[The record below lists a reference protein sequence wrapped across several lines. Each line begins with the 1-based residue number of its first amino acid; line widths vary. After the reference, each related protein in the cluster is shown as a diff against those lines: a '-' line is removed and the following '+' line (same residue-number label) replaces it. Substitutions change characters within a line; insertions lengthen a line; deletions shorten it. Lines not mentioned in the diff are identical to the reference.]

1 MKTLQY
7 YNIHFLIST
16 FFGLGK
22 TPKIPGTIGSIAAFP
37 VAYYIF
43 SLAIAAHHTL
53 FLESEVIFFCII
65 FSLISTLIIFVIG
78 TYSADRYSKLTEIND
93 PKEVVID
100 EVVGQMLTIFLTIP
114 FSFMFL
120 SNSVPIDLLV
130 IISLLVSF
138 ILFRIFDILKPWPIN
153 WIDKKIKG
161 GFGIMLDD
169 VMAAI
174 FAIVVYDAV
183 LIYIIDYFT
192 TK

>member
-1 MKTLQY
+1 M
-7 YNIHFLIST
+7 
-16 FFGLGK
+16 
-22 TPKIPGTIGSIAAFP
+22 
-37 VAYYIF
+37 AYYIF

>member
-1 MKTLQY
+1 MDT
-7 YNIHFLIST
+7 
-16 FFGLGK
+16 
-22 TPKIPGTIGSIAAFP
+22 
-37 VAYYIF
+37 
-43 SLAIAAHHTL
+43 
-53 FLESEVIFFCII
+53 
-65 FSLISTLIIFVIG
+65 ISTLIIFVIG

>member
-22 TPKIPGTIGSIAAFP
+22 IPKIPGTIGSIAAFP
-37 VAYYIF
+37 VAYYIL
-43 SLAIAAHHTL
+43 SLAIAIHHA
-53 FLESEVIFFCII
+53 FFAEKEIISFCII
-65 FSLISTLIIFVIG
+65 FSLISTLVIFAIG
-78 TYSADRYSKLTEIND
+78 TYSAGQYSKLTGIMD
-93 PKEVVID
+93 PREVVID
-100 EVVGQMLTIFLTIP
+100 EIVGQMLTIFLTIP

-120 SNSVPIDLLV
+120 NNFVPIDLL
-130 IISLLVSF
+130 IIFSMSTSF

-153 WIDKKIKG
+153 WIDKKIKD

-174 FAIVVYDAV
+174 FAIVIYDAC
-183 LIYIIDYFT
+183 LIYIVDYFT